1 MSRTDARRPI
11 RFLAV
16 SELVQTAPQSH
27 SDDHVAIAQQAD
39 RFRRTLAAPLRR
51 LGATAPSVAAPPAA
65 ARETSTG
72 SASNTSPALGGRAP
86 GPALRTAPLTTRSPE
101 EAEAA
106 PRTAALQAA
115 APALPLN
122 EEPQRTPE
130 EADPRY
136 INAAVST
143 STDAWPE
150 EMAKMIGTLCARADP
165 AFVTWTVTVP
175 MDPQVLPDTELR
187 LHLSPHWLSL
197 RFTTQ
202 SQRAARLI
210 SLHRPRLL
218 SQLEHMANL
227 PHGIDIEVT

>member
-27 SDDHVAIAQQAD
+27 SDDHVAMAQQAD
-39 RFRRTLAAPLRR
+39 RFRRTLAAPLRPI
-51 LGATAPSVAAPPAA
+51 GATAPSAAAAAAP
-65 ARETSTG
+65 REASAG
-72 SASNTSPALGGRAP
+72 SASNASPAYGGRAFD
-86 GPALRTAPLTTRSPE
+86 ATLRTASFTVRSPK

-115 APALPLN
+115 TPATPLN
-122 EEPQRTPE
+122 EEPERTPE
-130 EADPRY
+130 EADARY
-136 INAAVST
+136 IDAATST

-150 EMAKMIGTLCARADP
+150 EMAKMIATLCARADP

-202 SQRAARLI
+202 SQRAIRLI